1 MIRLGF
7 LLLSATVL
15 FQGWALA
22 LQNLPNDTAVDC
34 YLPIEGG
41 WFIHL
46 SPDPDA
52 PRMAPGSCIGAVDRG
67 SSYGEGH
74 AFYRPGQGDNP
85 RPHRRLLYPPAD
97 KSLVWSE
104 EERGTFPQCGFRPL
118 VLACNE
124 PRFLF
129 DLHSGG
135 GLLGHLQIGVVLKNG
150 ASKWFQKWADLT
162 QPVAVDTE
170 AHLVAI
176 PTREGQTLESA
187 HIQAVANDVLFGVM
201 GASVLK

>member
-1 MIRLGF
+1 MKHFHCLILF
-7 LLLSATVL
+7 AAISFHSAASAERGVL
-15 FQGWALA
+15 PDAGA
-22 LQNLPNDTAVDC
+22 DC

-41 WFIHL
+41 WFLHL

-52 PRMAPGSCIGAVDRG
+52 PRMAPGSCIGVVDRA

-74 AFYRPGQGDNP
+74 AFYRSGQGDNP
-85 RPHRRLLYPPAD
+85 RLHRRPLYPPAD

-104 EERGTFPQCGFRPL
+104 EERGMFPQCGFRPL